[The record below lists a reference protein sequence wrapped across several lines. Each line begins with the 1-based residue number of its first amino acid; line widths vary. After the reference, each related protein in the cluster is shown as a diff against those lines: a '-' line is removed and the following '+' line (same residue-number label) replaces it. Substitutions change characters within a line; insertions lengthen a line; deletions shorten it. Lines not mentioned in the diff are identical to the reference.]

1 MAVKYIPFFPEP
13 IEGQALLN
21 NFNRTL
27 RYRGVENLSG
37 RLRRGM
43 PYYEVETTEK
53 VGDAATDNMII
64 RGECL
69 SACAYLKE
77 QGVKVDLVY
86 IDPPFA
92 SGADYAKK
100 VYVRRNPKV
109 AEAISQAETE
119 LDIEELKAFEETM
132 YGDVWDKDK
141 YLNWMYENLVAIKS
155 VMSETASIYVHL
167 DYHIGHYVKIL
178 MDEIFGEENFRNE
191 IIWQRK
197 QGNLGQT
204 KQYGIATDS
213 IFFYSKSDTYHFEM
227 PLTKDGQEEYLKR
240 FKYDDGDGRK
250 YRTSPLVSPSFSPS
264 LIYEYKGYQPPK
276 NGWSVSYD
284 KMQQYEKEGRLKFP
298 ANKNQRIERKQYLD
312 EWEGSPIDNLWT
324 DIFVVNPQATERLD
338 YATQKPEALLER
350 IIKASSNEGMLVADF
365 FGGSGVTAAVANRLG
380 RRFIHNDIG
389 INSIQTARDRLV
401 SAGASFEVKE
411 VKDGV
416 QLYRNPQQ
424 TMENICRLI
433 PGMKN
438 DDSVNEF
445 WKGYISDSKL
455 GKVPVYVP
463 NLMDSSSKLL
473 DEVMMNRILHEAVP
487 ELPSDIKK
495 VIIYYVDITSEEEI
509 HKFINEDKSVPKDF
523 VELRDLKVVL
533 DDVVAE
539 DYAEYKVERAQ
550 EEMMGQ
556 MVEKD
561 GYDIEITKFASD
573 RVMRKINEFN
583 ARNMGAEK
591 SGKFKPILISEEGLE
606 TIEYLSIDCTTSE
619 GQWHSDS
626 EVKIDK
632 LGYVILNG
640 QKTKD
645 FWNGKISAPKQPK
658 RLKIRNICGD
668 ETIFMTL
675 LEKGV

>member
-27 RYRGVENLSG
+27 RYRGVEDLNG
-37 RLRRGM
+37 RLHRGM

-53 VGDAATDNMII
+53 VGDADTDNMII

-77 QGVKVDLVY
+77 QGIKLDLVY

-119 LDIEELKAFEETM
+119 LDIDELKAFEETM
-132 YGDVWDKDK
+132 YGDVWDKEK
-141 YLNWMYENLVAIKS
+141 YLNWMYENLVAIKA
-155 VMSETASIYVHL
+155 VMSDTASIYVHL

-178 MDEIFGEENFRNE
+178 MDEIFGEDNFRNE
-191 IIWQRK
+191 IVWHYYNK
-197 QGNLGQT
+197 MQGNVNRF
-204 KQYGIATDS
+204 ASNHDS
-213 IFFYSKSDTYHFEM
+213 IYWYSKSNEYSFCIIREKRAEGTVKQIKRVWNKETQS
-227 PLTKDGQEEYLKR
+227 LVNAKDENGKVIYIETDEKTVDDVWRMSMLQPADKEE
-240 FKYDDGDGRK
+240 
-250 YRTSPLVSPSFSPS
+250 P
-264 LIYEYKGYQPPK
+264 
-276 NGWSVSYD
+276 
-284 KMQQYEKEGRLKFP
+284 
-298 ANKNQRIERKQYLD
+298 
-312 EWEGSPIDNLWT
+312 
-324 DIFVVNPQATERLD
+324 LD

-350 IIKASSNEGMLVADF
+350 IIKASSDEDMLVADF
-365 FGGSGVTAAVANRLG
+365 FGGSGVAAAVANRLG
-380 RRFIHNDIG
+380 RRFIHTDIG

-401 SAGASFEVKE
+401 AAGACFTMKE

-424 TMENICRLI
+424 TMEKICRLI
-433 PGMKN
+433 PGLKN
-438 DDSVNEF
+438 DDSVDEF
-445 WKGYISDSKL
+445 WEGYISDSRL

-473 DEVMMNRILHEAVP
+473 DEVMMNRILHEAIP
-487 ELPSDIKK
+487 ELPGDIKK
-495 VIIYYVDITSEEEI
+495 VIVYYVDITSEEEI
-509 HKFINEDKSVPKDF
+509 YKFINEDRSVTKDF
-523 VELRDLKVVL
+523 VELRDLKAVL

-539 DYAEYKVERAQ
+539 DYAEYKVVPATEVLC
-550 EEMMGQ
+550 GQ
-556 MVEKD
+556 TVEKE
-561 GYDIEITKFASD
+561 GFDIEITKFVSD
-573 RVMRKINEFN
+573 RVMQVIRDFN
-583 ARNMGAEK
+583 AKNMGADK
-591 SGKFKPILISEEGLE
+591 KKKFNPIIISEEGLE
-606 TIEYLSIDCTTSE
+606 TIEYLSVDCTANE

-626 EVKIDK
+626 EIKIDK

-640 QKTKD
+640 KKTKD
-645 FWNGKISAPKQPK
+645 FWNAKIYAPKQPL

-668 ETIFMTL
+668 ETVFIL
-675 LEKGV
+675 

>member
-27 RYRGVENLSG
+27 RYRGVEDLNG

-53 VGDAATDNMII
+53 VGDTDTDNMII

-119 LDIEELKAFEETM
+119 LDIDELKTFEETM
-132 YGDVWDKDK
+132 YGDVWDKEK

-155 VMSETASIYVHL
+155 VMSDTASIYVHL

-178 MDEIFGEENFRNE
+178 MDEIFGEDNFRNE
-191 IIWQRK
+191 IVWKRSTAHNDSTGFANLHDTIYYYSMSSELYFETPMVPYSDEYIKHYYNK
-197 QGNLGQT
+197 Q
-204 KQYGIATDS
+204 D
-213 IFFYSKSDTYHFEM
+213 E
-227 PLTKDGQEEYLKR
+227 
-240 FKYDDGDGRK
+240 DGRK
-250 YRTSPLVSPSFSPS
+250 YLDRDLSA
-264 LIYEYKGYQPPK
+264 KGLKGSGY
-276 NGWSVSYD
+276 SYSW
-284 KMQQYEKEGRLKFP
+284 KGKAGYWRCPISTMERLEKE
-298 ANKNQRIERKQYLD
+298 NRIYYTTNGTPRYKQYLD
-312 EWEGSPIDNLWT
+312 EMEGIPAQDLWV
-324 DIFVVNPQATERLD
+324 DVFAVNSQAEERVD

-350 IIKASSNEGMLVADF
+350 IIKASSDEGMLVADF

-380 RRFIHNDIG
+380 RRFIHTDIG

-401 SAGASFEVKE
+401 ASGASFTMKE
-411 VKDGV
+411 VKDGI

-433 PGMKN
+433 PGLKN
-438 DDSVNEF
+438 DDSLDEF
-445 WKGYISDSKL
+445 WEGYISDSRL

-473 DEVMMNRILHEAVP
+473 DEVMMNRILHEAIP
-487 ELPSDIKK
+487 ELPGDISK
-495 VIIYYVDITSEEEI
+495 VIVYYVDITSEEEI
-509 HKFINEDKSVPKDF
+509 YRFINEDKSVIKDF

-533 DDVVAE
+533 DDVVAA
-539 DYAEYKVERAQ
+539 DKAEYKVERAT
-550 EEMMGQ
+550 EIFCGQ
-556 MVEKD
+556 SVEKE
-561 GYDIEITKFASD
+561 GFVIEITKFVSD
-573 RVMRKINEFN
+573 RVIQKINDFN
-583 ARNMGAEK
+583 AKNMGADKKK
-591 SGKFKPILISEEGLE
+591 SFKAITISDEGLE
-606 TIEYLSIDCTTSE
+606 TIEYISVDCTATE

-626 EVKIDK
+626 EIKIDK

-640 QKTKD
+640 RKTKD
-645 FWNGKISAPKQPK
+645 FWNAKIYAPKQPL

-668 ETIFMTL
+668 ETIFIL
-675 LEKGV
+675 

>member
-27 RYRGVENLSG
+27 RYRGVEDLNG

-53 VGDAATDNMII
+53 VGDADTDNMII

-77 QGVKVDLVY
+77 QGIKVDLVY

-119 LDIEELKAFEETM
+119 LDIDELKAFEETM
-132 YGDVWDKDK
+132 YGDVWDKEK

-155 VMSETASIYVHL
+155 VMSDTASIYVHL

-178 MDEIFGEENFRNE
+178 MDEIFGEDNFRNE
-191 IIWQRK
+191 IVWKRSTAHNDST
-197 QGNLGQT
+197 GFANLHDT
-204 KQYGIATDS
+204 IYY
-213 IFFYSKSDTYHFEM
+213 YSMSNELYFDTPMVPYSD
-227 PLTKDGQEEYLKR
+227 EYIKHYYN
-240 FKYDDGDGRK
+240 KEDEDGRK
-250 YRTSPLVSPSFSPS
+250 YLDRDLSA
-264 LIYEYKGYQPPK
+264 KGLKGSGY
-276 NGWSVSYD
+276 SYSWKGKD
-284 KMQQYEKEGRLKFP
+284 GYWRCPISTMERLEKE
-298 ANKNQRIERKQYLD
+298 NRIYYTSNGTPRYKQYLD
-312 EWEGSPIDNLWT
+312 EMEGVPAQDLWV
-324 DIFVVNPQATERLD
+324 DIFAVNSQADERVD
-338 YATQKPEALLER
+338 YVTQKPEALLER
-350 IIKASSNEGMLVADF
+350 IIKASSKEGMLVADF
-365 FGGSGVTAAVANRLG
+365 FGGSGVTVAVANRLG

-389 INSIQTARDRLV
+389 VNSIQTARDRLV

-424 TMENICRLI
+424 TMDNICRLI

-438 DDSVNEF
+438 DDSVDEF
-445 WKGYISDSKL
+445 WEGYISDSKL

-473 DEVMMNRILHEAVP
+473 DEVMVNRILHEAIP
-487 ELPSDIKK
+487 ELSSDVKK
-495 VIIYYVDITSEEEI
+495 VIVYYVDITSEEEI
-509 HKFINEDKSVPKDF
+509 YKFINEDKSVPKDF

-539 DYAEYKVERAQ
+539 DYAEYKVERAT
-550 EEMMGQ
+550 EELCGQ
-556 MVEKD
+556 KIEKE
-561 GYDIEITKFASD
+561 GFDIEITKFVSD
-573 RVMRKINEFN
+573 RVLQKIYDFN
-583 ARNMGAEK
+583 AKNMGADK
-591 SGKFKPILISEEGLE
+591 KKKFNPITISEEGLE
-606 TIEYLSIDCTTSE
+606 TIEYLSVDCTSAE
-619 GQWHSDS
+619 GEWHSDA
-626 EVKIDK
+626 EIKIDK

-640 QKTKD
+640 QKTKN
-645 FWNGKISAPKQPK
+645 FWDAKIYAPKQPL

-668 ETIFMTL
+668 ETIFAI
-675 LEKGV
+675 

>member
-27 RYRGVENLSG
+27 RYRGVEDLSG

-53 VGDAATDNMII
+53 VGDADTDNMII

-119 LDIEELKAFEETM
+119 LDIDELKAFEETM
-132 YGDVWDKDK
+132 YGDVWDKEK

-155 VMSETASIYVHL
+155 IMSDTASIYVHL
-167 DYHIGHYVKIL
+167 DWHIVHYVKIL
-178 MDEIFGEENFRNE
+178 MDEIFGEDNFKNDITWKRQTSSGFKGKTAMGKNHDNILSYVMDNDDHVYNTEYIPYSEEYIKQRFSHTE
-191 IIWQRK
+191 IIN
-197 QGNLGQT
+197 GV
-204 KQYGIATDS
+204 
-213 IFFYSKSDTYHFEM
+213 E
-227 PLTKDGQEEYLKR
+227 KR
-240 FKYDDGDGRK
+240 FKDAFLGTATPPATIEALKKGNK
-250 YRTSPLVSPSFSPS
+250 
-264 LIYEYKGYQPPK
+264 IYYTE
-276 NGWSVSYD
+276 NGG
-284 KMQQYEKEGRLKFP
+284 MRLKV
-298 ANKNQRIERKQYLD
+298 YLD
-312 EWEGSPIDNLWT
+312 DAPGIPLDDIWT
-324 DIFVVNPQATERLD
+324 DIDAVNSQAEERTD

-365 FGGSGVTAAVANRLG
+365 FGGSGVTADVANRLG

-401 SAGASFEVKE
+401 SAGASFQVKE

-433 PGMKN
+433 PGLKN
-438 DDSVNEF
+438 DDSVDEF
-445 WKGYISDSKL
+445 WEGYISNSKL

-487 ELPSDIKK
+487 ELPNDIKK
-495 VIIYYVDITSEEEI
+495 VIVYYVDITSEEEI
-509 HKFINEDKSVPKDF
+509 YKFINEDKSVQKDF

-539 DYAEYKVERAQ
+539 DYAEYKVERAT
-550 EEMMGQ
+550 EELCGQ
-556 MVEKD
+556 TIEKE
-561 GYDIEITKFASD
+561 GFDIEITKFASD
-573 RVMRKINEFN
+573 RVLQKIHDFN
-583 ARNMGAEK
+583 AKNMGADK
-591 SGKFKPILISEEGLE
+591 KKKFNPISISNEGLE
-606 TIEYLSIDCTTSE
+606 TIEYLSVDCTAAE
-619 GQWHSDS
+619 GEWHSDS
-626 EVKIDK
+626 EIKIDK

-645 FWNGKISAPKQPK
+645 FWNAKIYAPKQPL

-668 ETIFMTL
+668 ETIVNI
-675 LEKGV
+675 EIG

>member
-27 RYRGVENLSG
+27 RYRGVEDLSG

-53 VGDAATDNMII
+53 VGDADIDNMII

-77 QGVKVDLVY
+77 QGIKVDLVY

-119 LDIEELKAFEETM
+119 LDIDELKAFEETM
-132 YGDVWDKDK
+132 YGDVWDKEK

-155 VMSETASIYVHL
+155 IMSDTASIYVHL

-178 MDEIFGEENFRNE
+178 MDEIFGEDNFRNE
-191 IIWQRK
+191 IVWKRSTAHNDST
-197 QGNLGQT
+197 GFANLHDT
-204 KQYGIATDS
+204 IYY
-213 IFFYSKSDTYHFEM
+213 YSMSNELYFDTPMVPYSD
-227 PLTKDGQEEYLKR
+227 EYIKHYYN
-240 FKYDDGDGRK
+240 KEDEDGRK
-250 YRTSPLVSPSFSPS
+250 YLDRDLSA
-264 LIYEYKGYQPPK
+264 KGLKGSGY
-276 NGWSVSYD
+276 SYSWKGKD
-284 KMQQYEKEGRLKFP
+284 GYWRCPISTMERLEKE
-298 ANKNQRIERKQYLD
+298 NRIYYTSNGTPRYKQYLD
-312 EWEGSPIDNLWT
+312 EMEGVPAQDLWV
-324 DIFVVNPQATERLD
+324 DIFAVNSQADERVD
-338 YATQKPEALLER
+338 YVTQKPEALLER
-350 IIKASSNEGMLVADF
+350 IIKASSKEGMLVADF
-365 FGGSGVTAAVANRLG
+365 FGGSGVTVAVANRLG

-389 INSIQTARDRLV
+389 VNSIQTARDRLV

-424 TMENICRLI
+424 TMDNICRLI

-438 DDSVNEF
+438 DDSVDEF
-445 WKGYISDSKL
+445 WEGYISDSKL

-473 DEVMMNRILHEAVP
+473 DEVMVNRILHEAIP
-487 ELPSDIKK
+487 ELSSDVKK
-495 VIIYYVDITSEEEI
+495 VIVYYVDITSEEEI
-509 HKFINEDKSVPKDF
+509 YKFINEDKSVPKDF

-539 DYAEYKVERAQ
+539 DYAEYKVERAT
-550 EEMMGQ
+550 EELCGQ
-556 MVEKD
+556 KIEKE
-561 GYDIEITKFASD
+561 GFDIEITKFVSD
-573 RVMRKINEFN
+573 RVLQKIYDFN
-583 ARNMGAEK
+583 AKNMGADK
-591 SGKFKPILISEEGLE
+591 KKKFNPITISEEGLE
-606 TIEYLSIDCTTSE
+606 TIEYLSVDCTSAE
-619 GQWHSDS
+619 GEWHSDA
-626 EVKIDK
+626 EIKIDK

-640 QKTKD
+640 QKTKN
-645 FWNGKISAPKQPK
+645 FWDAKIYAPKQPL

-668 ETIFMTL
+668 ETIFAI
-675 LEKGV
+675 

>member
-27 RYRGVENLSG
+27 RYRGVEDLSG

-53 VGDAATDNMII
+53 VGDADTDNMII

-77 QGVKVDLVY
+77 QGIKVDLVY

-119 LDIEELKAFEETM
+119 LDIDELKAFEETM
-132 YGDVWDKDK
+132 YGDVWDKEK

-155 VMSETASIYVHL
+155 VMSDTASIYVHL

-178 MDEIFGEENFRNE
+178 MDEIFGEENFLSE
-191 IIWQRK
+191 ITWKKTNAHNFKTVGYVDTCDYIYYYAKNIEEYVFNIQYTVISEAQLSRYKKDENGRYYTGQDLTFTGNSEARK
-197 QGNLGQT
+197 FTWRGATPPPGRVWGMSLENLENLYNQGL
-204 KQYGIATDS
+204 I
-213 IFFYSKSDTYHFEM
+213 
-227 PLTKDGQEEYLKR
+227 LLRKDGVPRL
-240 FKYDDGDGRK
+240 DG
-250 YRTSPLVSPSFSPS
+250 
-264 LIYEYKGYQPPK
+264 YK
-276 NGWSVSYD
+276 V
-284 KMQQYEKEGRLKFP
+284 F
-298 ANKNQRIERKQYLD
+298 LD
-312 EWEGSPIDNLWT
+312 EKIGTQLTNIWDDVDRIGNTSG
-324 DIFVVNPQATERLD
+324 ERVD

-380 RRFIHNDIG
+380 RRFIHTDIG
-389 INSIQTARDRLV
+389 INSIQTARDRLMA
-401 SAGASFEVKE
+401 SGASFTMKE

-424 TMENICRLI
+424 TMENICRLV
-433 PGMKN
+433 PGLKN
-438 DDSVNEF
+438 DDSLDEF
-445 WKGYISDSKL
+445 WEGYISDSRL

-473 DEVMMNRILHEAVP
+473 DEVMMNRILHEAIP

-495 VIIYYVDITSEEEI
+495 VIVYYVDITSEEEI
-509 HKFINEDKSVPKDF
+509 YKFINEDKSVPKDF

-539 DYAEYKVERAQ
+539 DYAEYKVERAT
-550 EEMMGQ
+550 EELCGQ
-556 MVEKD
+556 KIEKE
-561 GYDIEITKFASD
+561 GFDIEITKFVSD
-573 RVMRKINEFN
+573 RVMQKIYDFN
-583 ARNMGAEK
+583 AKNMGADK
-591 SGKFKPILISEEGLE
+591 KKKFNPITISEEGLE
-606 TIEYLSIDCTTSE
+606 TIEYLSVDCTSAE
-619 GQWHSDS
+619 GEWHSDS
-626 EVKIDK
+626 EIKIDK

-640 QKTKD
+640 QKTKN
-645 FWNGKISAPKQPK
+645 FWDAKIYAPKQPL

-668 ETIFMTL
+668 ETIFVL
-675 LEKGV
+675 

>member
-27 RYRGVENLSG
+27 RYRGVEDLSG

-53 VGDAATDNMII
+53 VGDADTDNMII

-77 QGVKVDLVY
+77 QGIKVDLVY

-119 LDIEELKAFEETM
+119 LDIDELKAFEETM
-132 YGDVWDKDK
+132 YGDVWDKEK

-155 VMSETASIYVHL
+155 VMSDTASIYVHL
-167 DYHIGHYVKIL
+167 DWHIGHYVKIL
-178 MDEIFGEENFRNE
+178 MDEIFGEDNFRNE
-191 IIWQRK
+191 IIWHYTNKMSGSTNPHDFVCEHDTIFRYSK
-197 QGNLGQT
+197 
-204 KQYGIATDS
+204 TDS
-213 IFFYSKSDTYHFEM
+213 WNYNVLTEQREEAVKQSKRV
-227 PLTKDGQEEYLKR
+227 KVDGKNMRARDEN
-240 FKYDDGDGRK
+240 GNI
-250 YRTSPLVSPSFSPS
+250 
-264 LIYEYKGYQPPK
+264 IYEISTEK
-276 NGWSVSYD
+276 NIKDVWLVPYVASTDS
-284 KMQQYEKEGRLKFP
+284 
-298 ANKNQRIERKQYLD
+298 QR
-312 EWEGSPIDNLWT
+312 
-324 DIFVVNPQATERLD
+324 VD

-424 TMENICRLI
+424 TMDNICRLI

-438 DDSVNEF
+438 DDSVDEF
-445 WKGYISDSKL
+445 WEGYISDSKL

-473 DEVMMNRILHEAVP
+473 DEVMMNRILHEAIP

-495 VIIYYVDITSEEEI
+495 VIVYYVDITSEEEI
-509 HKFINEDKSVPKDF
+509 YKFINEDKSVPKDF

-533 DDVVAE
+533 DDVV
-539 DYAEYKVERAQ
+539 
-550 EEMMGQ
+550 
-556 MVEKD
+556 
-561 GYDIEITKFASD
+561 
-573 RVMRKINEFN
+573 
-583 ARNMGAEK
+583 
-591 SGKFKPILISEEGLE
+591 
-606 TIEYLSIDCTTSE
+606 
-619 GQWHSDS
+619 
-626 EVKIDK
+626 
-632 LGYVILNG
+632 
-640 QKTKD
+640 
-645 FWNGKISAPKQPK
+645 
-658 RLKIRNICGD
+658 
-668 ETIFMTL
+668 
-675 LEKGV
+675 

>member
-27 RYRGVENLSG
+27 RYRGVEDLNG

-53 VGDAATDNMII
+53 VGDTDTDNMII

-77 QGVKVDLVY
+77 QGIKVDLVY

-119 LDIEELKAFEETM
+119 LDIDELKTFEETM
-132 YGDVWDKDK
+132 YGDVWDKEK

-155 VMSETASIYVHL
+155 VMSDTASIYVHL

-178 MDEIFGEENFRNE
+178 MDEIFGEDNFRNE
-191 IIWQRK
+191 IVWKRSTAHSDSEYY
-197 QGNLGQT
+197 GNNF
-204 KQYGIATDS
+204 DM
-213 IFFYSKSDTYHFEM
+213 IFFYTKSSESTFNIVY
-227 PLTKDGQEEYLKR
+227 QEYEEDYIAR
-240 FKYDDGDGRK
+240 FTQSDPDGRK
-250 YRTSPLVSPSFSPS
+250 WDSGNLTAKGLQGGGYE
-264 LIYEYKGYQPPK
+264 YEYKGCRSLWRMPLETMK
-276 NGWSVSYD
+276 KLD
-284 KMQQYEKEGRLKFP
+284 EEGRLHFTRNGGIRSKV
-298 ANKNQRIERKQYLD
+298 YLD
-312 EWEGSPIDNLWT
+312 ELPGMPAQSLWT
-324 DIFVVNPQATERLD
+324 DLNPVNSQAKERVD

-350 IIKASSNEGMLVADF
+350 IIKASSDEGMLVADF

-380 RRFIHNDIG
+380 RRFIHTDIG

-401 SAGASFEVKE
+401 ASGASFTMKE
-411 VKDGV
+411 VKDGI

-433 PGMKN
+433 PGLKN
-438 DDSVNEF
+438 DDSLDEF
-445 WKGYISDSKL
+445 WEGYISDSRL

-473 DEVMMNRILHEAVP
+473 DEVMMNRILHEAIP
-487 ELPSDIKK
+487 ELPGDIRK
-495 VIIYYVDITSEEEI
+495 VIVYYVDITSEEEI
-509 HKFINEDKSVPKDF
+509 YKFIHEDKSVTKDF

-533 DDVVAE
+533 DDVVAA
-539 DYAEYKVERAQ
+539 DKAEYKVNRAT
-550 EEMMGQ
+550 EELCGQ
-556 MVEKD
+556 TIEKE
-561 GYDIEITKFASD
+561 GFDIEITKFVSD
-573 RVMRKINEFN
+573 RVMQKIYDFN
-583 ARNMGAEK
+583 AKNMGADK
-591 SGKFKPILISEEGLE
+591 KKKFNPISISDEGLE
-606 TIEYLSIDCTTSE
+606 TIEYLSVDCTATE

-626 EVKIDK
+626 EIKIDK

-640 QKTKD
+640 QKTKN
-645 FWNGKISAPKQPK
+645 FWNAKIYAPKQPL

-668 ETIFMTL
+668 ETVFVL
-675 LEKGV
+675 

>member
-13 IEGQALLN
+13 VEGQALLN

-27 RYRGVENLSG
+27 RYHGVEDLNG

-43 PYYEVETTEK
+43 PYYDVETTET
-53 VGDAATDNMII
+53 VGNADTGNMII

-77 QGVKVDLVY
+77 QGLKVDLVY

-132 YGDVWDKDK
+132 YGDVWDKEK

-155 VMSETASIYVHL
+155 IMSDTASIYVHL
-167 DYHIGHYVKIL
+167 DWHIGHYVKIL
-178 MDEIFGEENFRNE
+178 MDEIFGEDKFINE
-191 IIWQRK
+191 IVWHYYNKMAPKSACFPR
-197 QGNLGQT
+197 T
-204 KQYGIATDS
+204 SDS
-213 IFFYSKSDTYHFEM
+213 IFLYSMND
-227 PLTKDGQEEYLKR
+227 EYL
-240 FKYDDGDGRK
+240 FN
-250 YRTSPLVSPSFSPS
+250 T
-264 LIYEYKGYQPPK
+264 
-276 NGWSVSYD
+276 
-284 KMQQYEKEGRLKFP
+284 QYEQREKAKKQLVRKFVDGK
-298 ANKNQRIERKQYLD
+298 AINARDENGNVMYIETDQKR
-312 EWEGSPIDNLWT
+312 IDNVWT
-324 DIFVVNPQATERLD
+324 IPMLQPADKNEPVG

-365 FGGSGVTAAVANRLG
+365 FGGSGVTATVANRLG

-389 INSIQTARDRLV
+389 INSIQIARDRLV
-401 SAGASFEVKE
+401 SAGASFQIKE

-433 PGMKN
+433 PGLKN
-438 DDSVNEF
+438 DDSVDEF
-445 WKGYISDSKL
+445 WEGYISDSRL

-473 DEVMMNRILHEAVP
+473 NEVMMNRILHEAIP
-487 ELPSDIKK
+487 ELSSEIKK
-495 VIIYYVDITSEEEI
+495 VIVYYVDITSEEEI
-509 HKFINEDKSVPKDF
+509 RQFIRDDRSTLVEI
-523 VELRDLKVVL
+523 ELRDLKQVL

-539 DYAEYKVERAQ
+539 DYVEYDVKNST
-550 EEMMGQ
+550 EEIMGQ
-556 MVEKD
+556 MVEKE
-561 GYDIEITKFASD
+561 GYDIEIKKFVSD
-573 RVMRKINEFN
+573 RVIQKINEFN
-583 ARNMGAEK
+583 AKNMGADKKK
-591 SGKFKPILISEEGLE
+591 SFKPIIISPEGLE
-606 TIEYLSIDCTTSE
+606 TIEYLSVDCTATDGE
-619 GQWHSDS
+619 WHSDS

-640 QKTKD
+640 QKTNN
-645 FWNGKISAPKQPK
+645 FWNAKIFAPKQPL

-668 ETIFMTL
+668 ETIF
-675 LEKGV
+675 VI

>member
-27 RYRGVENLSG
+27 RYRGVEDLSG

-53 VGDAATDNMII
+53 VGDADKDNMII

-119 LDIEELKAFEETM
+119 LDIDELKAFEETM
-132 YGDVWDKDK
+132 YGDVWDKEK

-155 VMSETASIYVHL
+155 VMSDTASIYVHL

-178 MDEIFGEENFRNE
+178 MDEIFGEDNFRNE
-191 IIWQRK
+191 IVWKRSTAHSDSEYY
-197 QGNLGQT
+197 GNN
-204 KQYGIATDS
+204 YDM
-213 IFFYSKSDTYHFEM
+213 IFFYTKSSDSTFNIVY
-227 PLTKDGQEEYLKR
+227 QEYDEDYLAR
-240 FKYDDGDGRK
+240 FSQSDSDGRK
-250 YRTSPLVSPSFSPS
+250 WDSGNLTAKGLQGGGYE
-264 LIYEYKGYQPPK
+264 YEYKGCRSLWRMPLETMK
-276 NGWSVSYD
+276 RLD
-284 KMQQYEKEGRLKFP
+284 EEGRLHFTRNGGIRSKV
-298 ANKNQRIERKQYLD
+298 YLD
-312 EWEGSPIDNLWT
+312 ELPGMPAQSLWT
-324 DIFVVNPQATERLD
+324 DLNPVNSQAKERVD

-350 IIKASSNEGMLVADF
+350 IIKASSDEGMLVADF

-380 RRFIHNDIG
+380 RRFIHTDIG

-401 SAGASFEVKE
+401 ASGASFTMKE
-411 VKDGV
+411 VKDGI

-433 PGMKN
+433 PGLKN
-438 DDSVNEF
+438 DDSLDEL
-445 WKGYISDSKL
+445 WEGYISDSRL

-473 DEVMMNRILHEAVP
+473 DEVMMNRILHEAIP
-487 ELPSDIKK
+487 ELPGDIRK
-495 VIIYYVDITSEEEI
+495 VIVYYVDITSEAEI
-509 HKFINEDKSVPKDF
+509 YSFIDEDKSVTKDF
-523 VELRDLKVVL
+523 VELRDLKAVL
-533 DDVVAE
+533 DDVVAA
-539 DYAEYKVERAQ
+539 DYAEYKVERAT
-550 EEMMGQ
+550 EVLCGQ
-556 MVEKD
+556 TVEKE
-561 GYDIEITKFASD
+561 GFDIEITKFVSD
-573 RVMRKINEFN
+573 RVMQKIYDFN
-583 ARNMGAEK
+583 AKNMGADK
-591 SGKFKPILISEEGLE
+591 KKKFNPITISEEGLE
-606 TIEYLSIDCTTSE
+606 TIEYLSVDCTSAE
-619 GQWHSDS
+619 GEWHSDS
-626 EVKIDK
+626 EIKIDK

-640 QKTKD
+640 QKTKN
-645 FWNGKISAPKQPK
+645 FWDAKIYAPKQPL

-668 ETIFMTL
+668 ETIF
-675 LEKGV
+675 VF

>member
-27 RYRGVENLSG
+27 RYRGVEDLNG

-53 VGDAATDNMII
+53 VGDTDTDNMII

-77 QGVKVDLVY
+77 QGIKVDLVY

-119 LDIEELKAFEETM
+119 LDIDELKAFEETM
-132 YGDVWDKDK
+132 YGDVWDKEK

-155 VMSETASIYVHL
+155 VMSDTASIYVHL

-178 MDEIFGEENFRNE
+178 MDEIFGEDNFRNE
-191 IIWQRK
+191 IVWKRSTAHNDSTGFANLHDTIYYYSMSSELYFETPMVPYSDEYIKHYYNK
-197 QGNLGQT
+197 Q
-204 KQYGIATDS
+204 D
-213 IFFYSKSDTYHFEM
+213 E
-227 PLTKDGQEEYLKR
+227 
-240 FKYDDGDGRK
+240 DGRK
-250 YRTSPLVSPSFSPS
+250 YLDRDLSA
-264 LIYEYKGYQPPK
+264 KGLKGSGY
-276 NGWSVSYD
+276 SYSWKGKD
-284 KMQQYEKEGRLKFP
+284 GYWRCPISTMERLEKENRIYYT
-298 ANKNQRIERKQYLD
+298 ANGTPRYKQYLD
-312 EWEGSPIDNLWT
+312 EMEGIPAQDLWV
-324 DIFVVNPQATERLD
+324 DIFAVNSQADERVD

-350 IIKASSNEGMLVADF
+350 IIKASSDEGMLVADF

-380 RRFIHNDIG
+380 RRFIHTDIG

-401 SAGASFEVKE
+401 ASGASFTMKE
-411 VKDGV
+411 VKDGI

-433 PGMKN
+433 PGLKN
-438 DDSVNEF
+438 DDSLDEF
-445 WKGYISDSKL
+445 WEGYISDSRL

-473 DEVMMNRILHEAVP
+473 DEVMMNRILHEAIP
-487 ELPSDIKK
+487 ELPGDIRK
-495 VIIYYVDITSEEEI
+495 VIVYYVDITSEEEI
-509 HKFINEDKSVPKDF
+509 YRFINEDKSVIKDF
-523 VELRDLKVVL
+523 VELRDLKLVL
-533 DDVVAE
+533 DDVVAADE
-539 DYAEYKVERAQ
+539 AEYKVNRAT
-550 EEMMGQ
+550 EELCGQ
-556 MVEKD
+556 TIEKE
-561 GYDIEITKFASD
+561 GFDIEITKFVSD
-573 RVMRKINEFN
+573 RVMLKIYDFN
-583 ARNMGAEK
+583 AKNMGADK
-591 SGKFKPILISEEGLE
+591 KKKFNPISISDEGLE
-606 TIEYLSIDCTTSE
+606 TIEYLSVDCTATE

-626 EVKIDK
+626 EIKIDK

-640 QKTKD
+640 QKTKN
-645 FWNGKISAPKQPK
+645 FWNAKIYAPKQPL

-668 ETIFMTL
+668 ETVFVL
-675 LEKGV
+675 

>member
-27 RYRGVENLSG
+27 RYRGVEDLNG

-53 VGDAATDNMII
+53 VGDADTDNMII

-77 QGVKVDLVY
+77 QGIKVDLVY

-119 LDIEELKAFEETM
+119 LDIDELKAFEETM
-132 YGDVWDKDK
+132 YGDVWDKEK

-155 VMSETASIYVHL
+155 VMSDTASIYVHL
-167 DYHIGHYVKIL
+167 DDHIGHYVKIL
-178 MDEIFGEENFRNE
+178 MDEIFGEDNFKND
-191 IIWQRK
+191 
-197 QGNLGQT
+197 
-204 KQYGIATDS
+204 IAWKSTASHNDSSKSFSSIADHIYFYSISEES
-213 IFFYSKSDTYHFEM
+213 IFNILYTPY
-227 PLTKDGQEEYLKR
+227 TEEYINSEWTELPSGRYYKSENMLDPQLKMQA
-240 FKYDDGDGRK
+240 YDFHGTTARWRTTPDKFEELWNAPQTEVPNSHGRIK
-250 YRTSPLVSPSFSPS
+250 L
-264 LIYEYKGYQPPK
+264 GK
-276 NGWSVSYD
+276 NGKPIKRCRIVFMDELPGVPVNDIWDDIAYVA
-284 KMQQYEKEGRLKFP
+284 GRS
-298 ANKNQRIERKQYLD
+298 QER
-312 EWEGSPIDNLWT
+312 
-324 DIFVVNPQATERLD
+324 VD

-350 IIKASSNEGMLVADF
+350 IIKASSDEGMLVADF

-380 RRFIHNDIG
+380 RRFIHTDIG

-401 SAGASFEVKE
+401 ASGASFTMKE
-411 VKDGV
+411 VKDGI

-433 PGMKN
+433 PGLKN
-438 DDSVNEF
+438 DDSLDEF
-445 WKGYISDSKL
+445 WEGYISDSRL

-473 DEVMMNRILHEAVP
+473 DEVMMNRILHEAIP
-487 ELPSDIKK
+487 ELPGDIRK
-495 VIIYYVDITSEEEI
+495 VIVYYVDITSEAEI
-509 HKFINEDKSVPKDF
+509 YSFIDEDKSVTKDF
-523 VELRDLKVVL
+523 VELRDLKAVL
-533 DDVVAE
+533 DDVVAA
-539 DYAEYKVERAQ
+539 DYAEYKVERAT
-550 EEMMGQ
+550 EVLCGQ
-556 MVEKD
+556 TVEKE
-561 GYDIEITKFASD
+561 GFDIEITKFVSD
-573 RVMRKINEFN
+573 RVMQKIYDFN
-583 ARNMGAEK
+583 AKNMGADK
-591 SGKFKPILISEEGLE
+591 KKKFNPITISEEGLE
-606 TIEYLSIDCTTSE
+606 TIEYLSVDCTSAE
-619 GQWHSDS
+619 GEWHSDS
-626 EVKIDK
+626 EIKIDK

-640 QKTKD
+640 QKTKN
-645 FWNGKISAPKQPK
+645 FWDAKIYAPKQPL

-668 ETIFMTL
+668 ETIF
-675 LEKGV
+675 VF

>member
-27 RYRGVENLSG
+27 RYCGVEDLSG

-53 VGDAATDNMII
+53 VGDADTDNMVI

-77 QGVKVDLVY
+77 QGIKVDLVY

-132 YGDVWDKDK
+132 YGDVWDKEK

-155 VMSETASIYVHL
+155 VMSDTASIYVHL

-178 MDEIFGEENFRNE
+178 MDEIFGEDNFQADIVWKRMTPSGF
-191 IIWQRK
+191 K
-197 QGNLGQT
+197 G
-204 KQYGIATDS
+204 KFS
-213 IFFYSKSDTYHFEM
+213 IGHSHDMIFWYSKSEDYVYN
-227 PLTKDGQEEYLKR
+227 PIKIPYSEEYIKERFSKKDENGRYFKDEKIGTATTEETIQRLK
-240 FKYDDGDGRK
+240 
-250 YRTSPLVSPSFSPS
+250 
-264 LIYEYKGYQPPK
+264 E
-276 NGWSVSYD
+276 
-284 KMQQYEKEGRLKFP
+284 EGRIYYTSSGTM
-298 ANKNQRIERKQYLD
+298 RIKHYLD
-312 EWEGSPIDNLWT
+312 EAEGLSMDDTWVDIDP
-324 DIFVVNPQATERLD
+324 VNSQAEERVD

-365 FGGSGVTAAVANRLG
+365 FGGSGVTATVANRLG
-380 RRFIHNDIG
+380 RRFIHTDIG

-401 SAGASFEVKE
+401 AAGACFTMKE

-433 PGMKN
+433 PGLKN
-438 DDSVNEF
+438 DDSVDEF
-445 WKGYISDSKL
+445 WEGYISDSRL

-473 DEVMMNRILHEAVP
+473 DEVMMNRILHEAIP
-487 ELPSDIKK
+487 ELSSDIKK
-495 VIIYYVDITSEEEI
+495 VIVYYVDITSEEEI
-509 HKFINEDKSVPKDF
+509 YKFIHEDKSVTKDF
-523 VELRDLKVVL
+523 VELRNLKAVL

-539 DYAEYKVERAQ
+539 DYAEYKVERAT
-550 EEMMGQ
+550 EVLCGQ
-556 MVEKD
+556 TVEKD
-561 GYDIEITKFASD
+561 GFDIEITKFVSD
-573 RVMRKINEFN
+573 RVMQKIYDFN
-583 ARNMGAEK
+583 AKNMGADK
-591 SGKFKPILISEEGLE
+591 KKRFNPIIISDEGLE
-606 TIEYLSIDCTTSE
+606 TIEYVSVDCTSVE

-626 EVKIDK
+626 EIKIDK
-632 LGYVILNG
+632 LGYVILGG

-645 FWNGKISAPKQPK
+645 FWNAKIHAPKPPL

-668 ETIFMTL
+668 ETIFL
-675 LEKGV
+675 L

>member
-27 RYRGVENLSG
+27 RYRGVEDLNG

-53 VGDAATDNMII
+53 VGDTDTDNMII

-69 SACAYLKE
+69 SSCAYLKE

-119 LDIEELKAFEETM
+119 LDIDELKAFEETM
-132 YGDVWDKDK
+132 YGDVWDKEK
-141 YLNWMYENLVAIKS
+141 YLNWMYENLVDIKS
-155 VMSETASIYVHL
+155 VMSDTASIYVHL

-178 MDEIFGEENFRNE
+178 MDEIFGEDNFRNE
-191 IIWQRK
+191 IIWQKIRT
-197 QGNLGQT
+197 T
-204 KQYGIATDS
+204 KAQS
-213 IFFYSKSDTYHFEM
+213 ISFGSVHDTIFVYSKNKERVFNPIYREYSKEYISSHYKKDEKGRYFTDVSLVQKGKGEARNFNGKIISPPPGM
-227 PLTKDGQEEYLKR
+227 PWIWSQEN
-240 FKYDDGDGRK
+240 
-250 YRTSPLVSPSFSPS
+250 
-264 LIYEYKGYQPPK
+264 I
-276 NGWSVSYD
+276 D
-284 KMQQYEKEGRLKFP
+284 KAFKEGRIIVNSQGTP
-298 ANKNQRIERKQYLD
+298 RKVQYLD
-312 EWEGSPIDNLWT
+312 EMVGDIVSDLWN
-324 DIFVVNPQATERLD
+324 DIYPVNSQAIED
-338 YATQKPEALLER
+338 VNYATQKPEALLER
-350 IIKASSNEGMLVADF
+350 IIKASSNERMLVADF

-380 RRFIHNDIG
+380 RRFIHTDIG

-401 SAGASFEVKE
+401 ASGACFTMKE

-433 PGMKN
+433 PGLKN
-438 DDSVNEF
+438 DDSVDEF
-445 WKGYISDSKL
+445 WEGYISDSRL

-473 DEVMMNRILHEAVP
+473 DEVMMNRILHEAIP
-487 ELPSDIKK
+487 ELPDDIKK
-495 VIIYYVDITSEEEI
+495 VIVYYVDITSEEEI
-509 HKFINEDKSVPKDF
+509 YRFIYEDKSVTKDF
-523 VELRDLKVVL
+523 VELRDLKAVL
-533 DDVVAE
+533 DDVVAA
-539 DYAEYKVERAQ
+539 DYAEYKVERAT
-550 EEMMGQ
+550 EALFGQ
-556 MVEKD
+556 TIEKE
-561 GYDIEITKFASD
+561 GFDIVITKFVSD
-573 RVMRKINEFN
+573 RVMQKINDFN
-583 ARNMGAEK
+583 AKNMGADKKK
-591 SGKFKPILISEEGLE
+591 SFKAISISKEGLE
-606 TIEYLSIDCTTSE
+606 TIEYLSVDCTAKE
-619 GQWHSDS
+619 GEWHSDS
-626 EVKIDK
+626 EIKIDK
-632 LGYVILNG
+632 LGYVIRDG

-645 FWNGKISAPKQPK
+645 FWNAKVFASKQPL

-668 ETIFMTL
+668 ETIFAL
-675 LEKGV
+675 